1 MKNEIKSEKCTRY
14 LCAFLDEN
22 IYFKE
27 HINNKKERPH
37 SYAKTSEDQMKSKVF
52 NGRNNWYF
60 SLSLSLG
67 CISHLDYRNVVLSG
81 ITQGEQK

>member
-52 NGRNNWYF
+52 NGRNN
-60 SLSLSLG
+60 
-67 CISHLDYRNVVLSG
+67 
-81 ITQGEQK
+81 

>member
-1 MKNEIKSEKCTRY
+1 MKKQNSLFGGKKQLEKCITKTLNIMKNEIKSEKCTRY

-52 NGRNNWYF
+52 NGRNN
-60 SLSLSLG
+60 
-67 CISHLDYRNVVLSG
+67 
-81 ITQGEQK
+81 